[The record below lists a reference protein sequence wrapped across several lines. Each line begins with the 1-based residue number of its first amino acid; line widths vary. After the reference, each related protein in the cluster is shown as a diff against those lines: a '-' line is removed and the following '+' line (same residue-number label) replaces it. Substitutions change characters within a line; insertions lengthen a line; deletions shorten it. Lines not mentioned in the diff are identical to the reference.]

1 MILHYNNG
9 KPAKFD
15 EIITYY
21 ANCMLVH
28 MIWVLFILSCVLLMV
43 QDLCFYEQTL
53 NLLPNT
59 CNLQMQHINGDL
71 QIKNRNIVHIEL
83 YDVLL
88 IWFIPNITF
97 AFITFIIFKQIF
109 RVAKIISYP
118 CTRNNTSCNNTML
131 TQLPLKE
138 INTKHKIYAHNNI
151 FSSPQTVQKCVL
163 GFYYI
168 NVMYQINHCC
178 IITLQ

>member
-97 AFITFIIFKQIF
+97 AFITFIIFKQIL
-109 RVAKIISYP
+109 RVSNITWYP
-118 CTRNNTSCNNTML
+118 CTRNNISCNNTMII
-131 TQLPLKE
+131 QLLMKE
-138 INTKHKIYAHNNI
+138 TNKKKQNIYSQQY
-151 FSSPQTVQKCVL
+151 FLSLQSVQKRVL
-163 GFYYI
+163 GFYY
-168 NVMYQINHCC
+168 
-178 IITLQ
+178 